1 MESKRQLKNKL
12 VLLKKNYITFNE
24 LRILMGVS
32 GQYIQKI
39 RNEIASEQDLFCP
52 YNPTLIDSEAVL
64 KRYGLDKQL
73 RMLEI
78 KRKIKENEQ
87 NEN

>member
-12 VLLKKNYITFNE
+12 VFLKKNYITFNE

-52 YNPTLIDSEAVL
+52 YDSTLIDSEVVL
-64 KRYGLDKQL
+64 KRYGFDRKLM
-73 RMLEI
+73 MLEV
-78 KRKIKENEQ
+78 KRKIKEIEQ

>member
-1 MESKRQLKNKL
+1 MEEPKQFKMKSRGGKMLSD
-12 VLLKKNYITFNE
+12 FE

-64 KRYGLDKQL
+64 KRYGLDKKL